1 MKFYICRRGKPDFV
15 CQAPTMADSIITLWL
30 ITKELPKPNYRIH
43 EGVKRKSR
51 VVSSALA
58 YWHLNV
64 EMQAALADVLEAT
77 LPEKQYTEF
86 CEQVVNIGRILEK

>member
-15 CQAPTMADSIITLWL
+15 CQAPTMADSIVIFWLATLE
-30 ITKELPKPNYRIH
+30 TPKPNYRIH

-58 YWHLNV
+58 YWLLSID
-64 EMQAALADVLEAT
+64 MQTALADVMEAT
-77 LPEKQYTEF
+77 LPEKQYSEF
-86 CEQVVNIGRILEK
+86 CEQAVNIGRILEK

>member
-1 MKFYICRRGKPDFV
+1 MKHYIQRTGQPDFV
-15 CQAPTMADSIITLWL
+15 CIARTAADALILLWL
-30 ITKELPKPNYRIH
+30 ATGEIPQASYRVH
-43 EGVKRKSR
+43 QGRKRKSR

-58 YWHLNV
+58 YWRLSI
-64 EMQAALADVLEAT
+64 ELQTALADVLEAT